1 MAPTKRK
8 KIRWFFKIG
17 TDYFA
22 RSEIKSVRQ
31 LKTPSPDRDGGPD
44 RTWIVTVTPE
54 SVGGDPRYSKIWVT
68 EEQVAPILVA
78 LEEEV
83 NG

>member
-1 MAPTKRK
+1 MAPTKWK

-31 LKTPSPDRDGGPD
+31 LKTPSP
-44 RTWIVTVTPE
+44 E
-54 SVGGDPRYSKIWVT
+54 SARVP
-68 EEQVAPILVA
+68 
-78 LEEEV
+78 EEV
-83 NG
+83 S